1 MKKNGYI
8 TYGILILFHLVIFI
22 MSFYIDYLTKKQDL
36 GSLFTIS
43 KYAFLFKY
51 LTFIGLVLI
60 VYNYILSAKAIK
72 DYKSENETL
81 TKEMTTLKAKLF
93 DLQEAAKK

>member
-1 MKKNGYI
+1 MKKNGYL

-22 MSFYIDYLTKKQDL
+22 MSFYVDYLTKKQDL

-51 LTFIGLVLI
+51 LTFIGLALI

-81 TKEMTTLKAKLF
+81 TNEMTTLKAKLF

>member
-22 MSFYIDYLTKKQDL
+22 MSFYVDYLTKKQDL

-51 LTFIGLVLI
+51 LTFIGLALI
-60 VYNYILSAKAIK
+60 VYNYILSAKSIK
-72 DYKSENETL
+72 DYKSDNETL